1 MGVSLRRRTGMDEQE
16 RLRIRNKML
25 IELDR
30 AMNKIFGVY
39 LGVEFLEDLDADIL
53 NKAYT
58 RYVLGRME

>member
-1 MGVSLRRRTGMDEQE
+1 MDEQE